1 MARGFIRNPLD
12 IKLLILYI
20 LARAKLP
27 LDMAQLTDL
36 VLCDEGVDYF
46 QFADALGSLKTTGH
60 VKEDADYRLSITPKG
75 RANGAICEDELPY
88 SVRLRCDRSVAEL
101 NQKMERMNQVRS
113 SITPRENGDGVTVSM
128 VLDDD
133 SGNIMTLSM
142 LAPDTKQGTL
152 LAAAFQ
158 ENAEKIYNV
167 VLTALLNEKKFE
179 GETHMD
185 D

>member
-1 MARGFIRNPLD
+1 MARGFIRSPLD

-20 LARAKLP
+20 LARSKLP

-60 VKEDADYRLSITPKG
+60 VKEDGNYCLSITPKG

-101 NQKMERMNQVRS
+101 NRQMERQNQVRT
-113 SITPRENGDGVTVSM
+113 SITSRENGDGVTVTM
-128 VLDDD
+128 ILDDD
-133 SGNIMTLSM
+133 SGNVMTLNM
-142 LAPDTKQGTL
+142 LAPDSKQGAM
-152 LAAAFQ
+152 LAEGFRS
-158 ENAEKIYNV
+158 NAEGIYNV
-167 VLTALLNEKKFE
+167 VLTALLNEKE
-179 GETHMD
+179 GNERRL
-185 D
+185 

>member
-1 MARGFIRNPLD
+1 MARGFIRSPLD

-27 LDMAQLTDL
+27 LNMAELTDL

-46 QFADALGSLKTTGH
+46 QFADALGSLKSTGH
-60 VKEDADYRLSITPKG
+60 VREDGDDRLSITPKG

-101 NQKMERMNQVRS
+101 NQQMERQNQVRA
-113 SITPRENGDGVTVSM
+113 SIAPRETGDGVTVSM

-133 SGNIMTLSM
+133 SGNIMTLKM
-142 LAPDTKQGTL
+142 LAPDSKQGAL
-152 LAAAFQ
+152 LAEGFKA
-158 ENAEKIYNV
+158 NAEKVYNV
-167 VLTALLNEKKFE
+167 ILTALLNEK
-179 GETHMD
+179 D
-185 D
+185 A